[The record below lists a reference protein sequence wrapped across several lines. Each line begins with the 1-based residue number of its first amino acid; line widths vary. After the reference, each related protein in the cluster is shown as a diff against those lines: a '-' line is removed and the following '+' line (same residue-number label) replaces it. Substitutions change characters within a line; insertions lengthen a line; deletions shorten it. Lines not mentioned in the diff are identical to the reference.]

1 MAQTPGVGSGS
12 PSRSPDT
19 HAGVMR
25 CGFQCT
31 YDRSTRSWSRS
42 NLVVTG
48 AAAGCQSLTE

>member
-19 HAGVMR
+19 SRRRDA